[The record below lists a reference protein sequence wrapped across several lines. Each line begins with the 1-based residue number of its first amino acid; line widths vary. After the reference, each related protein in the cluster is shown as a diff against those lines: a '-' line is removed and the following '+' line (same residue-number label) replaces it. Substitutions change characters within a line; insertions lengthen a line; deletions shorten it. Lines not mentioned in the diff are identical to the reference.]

1 MPLRPVQKKESII
14 SCWAVDL
21 EEIIRTG
28 IRIRTIIIKD
38 HLQGTVQKGLE
49 QGKEIDDRGK
59 IKNIRKR
66 KEEVHPKKV
75 KDQKLIK
82 MMMKA
87 MINSIK
93 FEK

>member
-1 MPLRPVQKKESII
+1 MG
-14 SCWAVDL
+14 CWVVDL
-21 EEIIRTG
+21 EEIIRLL
-28 IRIRTIIIKD
+28 IIIKGHTQD
-38 HLQGTVQKGLE
+38 TVVKGLGL
-49 QGKEIDDRGK
+49 GKEIDDKGK

-75 KDQKLIK
+75 KDQKPIK

>member
-1 MPLRPVQKKESII
+1 
-14 SCWAVDL
+14 L
-21 EEIIRTG
+21 EG
-28 IRIRTIIIKD
+28 S
-38 HLQGTVQKGLE
+38 VAKGLGL
-49 QGKEIDDRGK
+49 GKEIDDRGK

-93 FEK
+93 FE

>member
-1 MPLRPVQKKESII
+1 MDS
-14 SCWAVDL
+14 
-21 EEIIRTG
+21 EEIIR
-28 IRIRTIIIKD
+28 ILIIIKGR
-38 HLQGTVQKGLE
+38 LEGSVAKGLGL
-49 QGKEIDDRGK
+49 GKEIDDRGK

-93 FEK
+93 FE